1 MRTTLNID
9 DELMRE
15 AQAWTGIE
23 QKTRIVQMALEAL
36 IEREAARALADA
48 GGSDP
53 EAEGPTRRRSAAG

>member
-9 DELMRE
+9 DELMRQ

-23 QKTRIVQMALEAL
+23 QKTRIVQAALEAL
-36 IEREAARALADA
+36 IEREAERALADA

-53 EAEGPTRRRSAAG
+53 GAEAPPRRRSAAG

>member
-15 AQAWTGIE
+15 AQAWTGIKE
-23 QKTRIVQMALEAL
+23 KTRIVRVALQAL
-36 IEREAARALADA
+36 IEREAERSLAGA

-53 EAEGPTRRRSAAG
+53 SAKAPPRRRSAAG